1 MKKKI
6 NFRLI
11 AISVVAVIATMICVT
26 FVFYGLFQKQ
36 VKNDLRVNAGILKAT
51 GLFVQENTET
61 GGSDD
66 AETASAN
73 DGQDNDGADANADTD
88 ADADS
93 EANADADN
101 SGGLAELEA
110 VFGEDKSLR
119 ITWVSPEGE
128 VLYDNDA
135 DAAELENHSDRPEIA
150 DAMATGEGESVRNS
164 DTMNM
169 TTVYYAVLLDD
180 GSVLRLA
187 ADVRS
192 IFSVFMTVFPVII
205 LVVAIIIVCCILVS
219 HLLTRKLLAPID
231 QMAENIGDAA
241 RAPVYKELVPF
252 VNTIRQQHENILSAA
267 RSRQDFTANVS
278 HELKTP
284 LTAISGYAELIE
296 NHMVDEEQETRFA
309 EQIRQNADRLLTL
322 INDIIRLS
330 ELDSGEDERF
340 LFEPMDLYETAQGM
354 MELLKLNAARR
365 NISLTL
371 QGEPCMMRGCKSM
384 ITELID
390 NLCQNAIRYN
400 NEGGRVEVRV
410 YKENDHPVLTV
421 SDTGIGI
428 PKDMQERVF
437 ERFFRVDKSR
447 SKETGGTGLGL
458 AIVKHIV
465 ELHDADI
472 FLESEIGRGTEITVK
487 F

>member
-6 NFRLI
+6 NFSLI
-11 AISVVAVIATMICVT
+11 TMSVAAVIATMICVT

-36 VKNDLRVNAGILKAT
+36 VKNDLRVNAEILSAT
-51 GLFVQENTET
+51 GFFVQDEEEPGPADDAAADDAAGEDAAADDAAAGSREGLSSIGNLFGGENT
-61 GGSDD
+61 
-66 AETASAN
+66 
-73 DGQDNDGADANADTD
+73 
-88 ADADS
+88 
-93 EANADADN
+93 
-101 SGGLAELEA
+101 
-110 VFGEDKSLR
+110 LR
-119 ITWVSPEGE
+119 ITWVAADGT
-128 VLYDNDA
+128 VLFDNDA

-150 DAMATGEGESVRNS
+150 DALATGEGESVRNS

-187 ADVRS
+187 SDVHS
-192 IFSVFMTVFPVII
+192 IFSVFMTVFPVIL
-205 LVVAIIIVCCILVS
+205 LVVAIIILCCILMS

-231 QMAENIGDAA
+231 QMAENIEDAA

-252 VNTIRQQHENILSAA
+252 VNTIRSQHENILSAA

-296 NHMVDEEQETRFA
+296 NHMVDPDQETRFA

-330 ELDSGEDERF
+330 ELDSGSEKAF
-340 LFEPMDLYETAQGM
+340 LFEPMDLYETVQGM
-354 MELLKLNAARR
+354 ADLLRVNAGRR
-365 NISLTL
+365 NITFTV
-371 QGEPCMMRGCKSM
+371 QGEPCKMRGCKSM

-400 NEGGRVEVRV
+400 NEGGQVVVRV
-410 YKENDHPVLTV
+410 SKENDHPVLTV

-428 PKDMQERVF
+428 PKDMQDRVF
-437 ERFFRVDKSR
+437 ERFFRVDRSH

-458 AIVKHIV
+458 AIVKHVV
-465 ELHDADI
+465 ELHDAEI
-472 FLESEIGRGTEITVK
+472 FLDSEVGKGTVITVK